1 MFGVLGGFAH
11 TVSHVGVDRIGA
23 GGVAGPLGSRR
34 ARGRSVPVRL
44 REGGTTRRDAAGAAR
59 FCESSR
65 RFLTR
70 RTSACAILASNNF
83 SCLDSVPRRPP
94 VPPCEDGRTGRLPP
108 ITGPC
113 RSPGRSTTTI
123 AGASPI
129 PGPVSGGDI
138 LSLMTEQ
145 APRVAFTYCTQCK
158 WLLRDGWMAQE
169 LRNTFGTTLGEVSLV
184 TGTGGVFR
192 IVVDDTVVWDRKE
205 DKGFPEIVV
214 LKQRV

>member
-94 VPPCEDGRTGRLPP
+94 VPHVRTAARVGYPPSPVRAEAPADPPPRLPGLHLFP
-108 ITGPC
+108 GLFPAEISC
-113 RSPGRSTTTI
+113 RS
-123 AGASPI
+123 
-129 PGPVSGGDI
+129 
-138 LSLMTEQ
+138 
-145 APRVAFTYCTQCK
+145 
-158 WLLRDGWMAQE
+158 
-169 LRNTFGTTLGEVSLV
+169 
-184 TGTGGVFR
+184 
-192 IVVDDTVVWDRKE
+192 
-205 DKGFPEIVV
+205 
-214 LKQRV
+214 